1 MHSKINLALKAFS
14 EWEHVSCTDFG
25 KDDGE
30 LQAVQVQVRR
40 RETERQMEYRLAS
53 YAHIKE
59 EREKEI
65 WQKLRYCNKDS
76 EEAAGYFSRLFAT
89 PIVQQLPMRVQEVSN
104 CLSYTFV
111 FNILCLGSSADL

>member
-1 MHSKINLALKAFS
+1 MFS
-14 EWEHVSCTDFG
+14 SADFG

-59 EREKEI
+59 EREKEV
-65 WQKLRYCNKDS
+65 WQKLRYCDKDS
-76 EEAAGYFSRLFAT
+76 EEAAEYFSRLFAT
-89 PIVQQLPMRVQEVSN
+89 PRVQQLPMRVQEVRERGMYRDVNSLSN
-104 CLSYTFV
+104 
-111 FNILCLGSSADL
+111 DLLFRV